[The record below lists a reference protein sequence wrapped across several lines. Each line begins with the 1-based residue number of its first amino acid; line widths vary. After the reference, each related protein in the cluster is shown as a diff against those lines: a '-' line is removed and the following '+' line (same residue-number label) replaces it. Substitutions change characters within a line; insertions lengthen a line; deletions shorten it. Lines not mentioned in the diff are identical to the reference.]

1 MGGMTSGWSLVEVKD
16 GTKLAVEGET
26 QAGG

>member
-1 MGGMTSGWSLVEVKD
+1 MGGISTGWSLVEVKD